1 MSDIAY
7 LYAFIDS
14 GNQPAK
20 QATVEIFGKGISGIV
35 GLWMKTLLMM
45 KRQ

>member
-1 MSDIAY
+1 MPDITY

-14 GNQPAK
+14 GNQPAE

-35 GLWMKTLLMM
+35 GLWVKTLLMV